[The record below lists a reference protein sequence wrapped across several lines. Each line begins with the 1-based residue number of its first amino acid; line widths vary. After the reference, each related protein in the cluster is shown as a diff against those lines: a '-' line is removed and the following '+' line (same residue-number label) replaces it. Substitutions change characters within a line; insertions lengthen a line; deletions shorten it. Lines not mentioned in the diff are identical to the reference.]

1 MMRLPFTQFAQ
12 STPLFTLNEARRLY
26 KKDGRNRSLLNL
38 LQRLKK
44 QSRVR
49 KIANGVY
56 AGALSA
62 VPLNRYRVPAALR
75 DDAIVALHSALEFHG
90 VTNQTFQT
98 VYYFSARLRKDVV
111 FEGITYHGVVPPRPM
126 LLHSH
131 HLFQTERGP
140 EHVLVTGRERSFVD
154 CLLFLDYSGGLE
166 ELDKSLAMFPS
177 FDFDA
182 ALHYLKL
189 LHSPWLYSRLGF
201 LLDRHVD
208 KLFFRGTVR
217 DRFLRKLPR
226 GVVYLAD
233 KRRGQRWVPLWK
245 LMVPQMF
252 SPSQAGSL
260 QT

>member
-1 MMRLPFTQFAQ
+1 MLYLSRIRMPRMRLPFTQFAQ
-12 STPLFTLNEARRLY
+12 SAPLFTLEEARKRY
-26 KKDGRNRSLLNL
+26 NKDDRNRSLLNL

-44 QSRVR
+44 QGRVR
-49 KIANGVY
+49 KIANGAYV
-56 AGALSA
+56 GAFSA
-62 VPLNRYRVPAALR
+62 VPLNRYRVPGALR
-75 DDAIVALHSALEFHG
+75 DDAVVALHSALEFHG
-90 VTNQTFQT
+90 VANQTFQT
-98 VYYFSARLRKDVV
+98 VYYFSARLRKNVV
-111 FEGITYHGVVPPRPM
+111 FDGVTYQSVVPPRPLSLPANR
-126 LLHSH
+126 LLK
-131 HLFQTERGP
+131 TERGA
-140 EHVLVTGRERSFVD
+140 D
-154 CLLFLDYSGGLE
+154 N
-166 ELDKSLAMFPS
+166 AMFPS